1 MFSKV
6 GLCFMKP
13 ITLEWLARARDDLA
27 TAQVL
32 LAYED
37 LTNMVAFHAQ
47 QGVEKALKA
56 AIEESDLGFIRTHS
70 LTRLYEMVRLRYP
83 VIQDIDMLDRLD
95 AVYIEAR
102 YPGEMGLL
110 PTGKPTTEEATELYR
125 FAEVIFLVL
134 QANLQ
139 ETMSQSKQGEE

>member
-1 MFSKV
+1 
-6 GLCFMKP
+6 MKP
-13 ITLEWLARARDDLA
+13 ITHEWLARATDDLA

-32 LAYED
+32 LPHEH

-56 AIEESDLGFIRTHS
+56 AIEELDLGLVKTHS
-70 LTRLYEMVRLRYP
+70 LTRLYEMVRPHYP
-83 VIQDIDMLDRLD
+83 LIVDMDMLDRLE

-110 PTGKPTTEEATELYR
+110 PSGKPTPEEASGLFH
-125 FAEVIFLVL
+125 FANDIFQRL
-134 QANLQ
+134 QASLQ
-139 ETMSQSKQGEE
+139 EIEATSPAQQGEE

>member
-1 MFSKV
+1 M
-6 GLCFMKP
+6 
-13 ITLEWLARARDDLA
+13 
-27 TAQVL
+27 
-32 LAYED
+32 
-37 LTNMVAFHAQ
+37 
-47 QGVEKALKA
+47 
-56 AIEESDLGFIRTHS
+56 
-70 LTRLYEMVRLRYP
+70 
-83 VIQDIDMLDRLD
+83 D

-125 FAEVIFLVL
+125 FAEVIFLGL